1 MAKPK
6 KAKSKATSKPEKD
19 EAREERIEME
29 IVVDAYDEEERVMG
43 WFYYLQEKLN
53 VPFRAKC
60 IEEREISP
68 LEVGQEVEV
77 LGVSS
82 ESDRVREMFVTI
94 RWNERQLAVP
104 LAQLTVVKAD
114 KQTRE
119 AVEDWHYWVRMGYN
133 F

>member
-1 MAKPK
+1 MPR
-6 KAKSKATSKPEKD
+6 SC
-19 EAREERIEME
+19 
-29 IVVDAYDEEERVMG
+29 
-43 WFYYLQEKLN
+43 
-53 VPFRAKC
+53 AKC

-68 LEVGQEVEV
+68 LEVGQEIEV

-82 ESDRVREMFVTI
+82 ESDRMREMFVTI

-114 KQTRE
+114 KPTRE